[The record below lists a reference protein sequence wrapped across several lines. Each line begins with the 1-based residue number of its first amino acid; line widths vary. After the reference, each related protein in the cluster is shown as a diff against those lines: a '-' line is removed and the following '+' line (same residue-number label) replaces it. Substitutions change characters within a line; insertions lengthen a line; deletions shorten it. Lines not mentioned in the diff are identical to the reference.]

1 MIPLP
6 CGGSPT
12 QGGGWGVG
20 SRSTTESG
28 NAESDGKTTESDPG
42 YCTVTGGLPRHRGI
56 EIHIT
61 VCVGVWFC
69 GWLVGSVQAFA
80 VVKAFVP
87 CLLLLRKQPLIS
99 ILNAELRH
107 DEGRLKRSEKTVSKV
122 VASCAPGFAVP

>member
-69 GWLVGSVQAFA
+69 GLEPLLGRWGGGLVTVCGRVCWVLGDIYINVYLLGCWRPKIVLVFAPPTVRSLGS
-80 VVKAFVP
+80 
-87 CLLLLRKQPLIS
+87 
-99 ILNAELRH
+99 
-107 DEGRLKRSEKTVSKV
+107 RS
-122 VASCAPGFAVP
+122 P